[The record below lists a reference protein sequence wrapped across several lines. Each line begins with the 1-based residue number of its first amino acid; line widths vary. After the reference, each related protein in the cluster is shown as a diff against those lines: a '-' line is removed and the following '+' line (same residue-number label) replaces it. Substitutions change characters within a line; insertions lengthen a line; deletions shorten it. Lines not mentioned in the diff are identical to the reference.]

1 MRIYL
6 SGFCKR
12 VVSCCSKQLFFFWF
26 LTFQNAIAV
35 LLISYTQARQL
46 AAGAERFAVMHAV
59 LIQEAIKF
67 IASFAWC
74 VIDVWRY
81 VREHATERKEK
92 ELILDR
98 LDEMQPLP
106 IKVNNGSD
114 VISSSH
120 LSNSEEINCKD
131 NLLNA
136 SFQLSAS
143 KTPGRW
149 RLFKNGIVSE
159 LFHPSAFR
167 MLLPALL
174 YGFQNCC
181 VYLALA
187 NIEPTLFQVTYQ
199 SRIIITAVFMSVFL
213 RRCFLFRQWVA
224 LVVLALGVS
233 VAQLGDRTASG
244 AERSPERS
252 FKGDYT
258 VGIVATIL
266 SAIASSAASVIMESF
281 LKSRSSS
288 MSLFTSTKNL
298 HLALHSVLCFAVFQA
313 LNGSVGGFMEPRNAS
328 FIDAVRTYF
337 RGFDGLVWVML
348 VVQAIGGLL
357 VAVVIKY
364 SDNIVRTFAAVISIA
379 LSGLCSSYLYVFC
392 PSATFLVGNA
402 VSLGAIVVYNY

>member
-1 MRIYL
+1 MRIYV
-6 SGFCKR
+6 FRCCQW

-26 LTFQNAIAV
+26 LAFQNALAV
-35 LLISYTQARQL
+35 LLVSYSQERQL
-46 AAGAERFAVMHAV
+46 ATGAERFAVTHAV
-59 LIQEAIKF
+59 LFQEAIKF
-67 IASFAWC
+67 IVSFAWC

-81 VREHATERKEK
+81 VRAHAIERNEK
-92 ELILDR
+92 ELFLDN
-98 LDEMQPLP
+98 LDEMQSLP
-106 IKVNNGSD
+106 TKFNAGSD
-114 VISSSH
+114 VLSSSH
-120 LSNSEEINCKD
+120 LSNSGEIQCKD
-131 NLLNA
+131 KLLDS
-136 SFQLSAS
+136 SFQLPTS
-143 KTPGRW
+143 KTTGRW

-159 LFHPSAFR
+159 LFHPSAIR
-167 MLLPALL
+167 MLIPALL

-199 SRIIITAVFMSVFL
+199 SRIIITALFMSFFL
-213 RRCFLFRQWVA
+213 GRCFLIRQWVA
-224 LVVLALGVS
+224 LVVLAFGVS
-233 VAQLGDRTASG
+233 VAQLGDRAASG
-244 AERSPERS
+244 KERSSEGS

-258 VGIVATIL
+258 IGIVATIL
-266 SAIASSAASVIMESF
+266 SATTSSATSVIMECF

-313 LNGSVGGFMEPRNAS
+313 LNGSVGGFTESRDAS

-379 LSGLCSSYLYVFC
+379 LSGLCSSYLYAFC
-392 PSATFLVGNA
+392 PSTTFLIGNA
-402 VSLGAIVVYNY
+402 VSIGAIVVYNS